1 MTAPHS
7 SKLLRD
13 SEHRDPMRI
22 RVVHE
27 TVYRYDSPARG
38 LIQML
43 RLTPR
48 DHDGQHVRAWRIEP
62 TVDGRL
68 SRREDGFGNVV
79 HVFSADGLEEA
90 MTIRVTGE
98 VETTETHGV
107 MRGISE
113 WLPDPFYLRE
123 SRFAV
128 ADEAIRTFADETV
141 GDSADPLD
149 RLHRLLAG
157 VHQAVDYAPGPIG
170 ATTTAAEVFALG
182 KGVAP
187 DVAHVFI
194 AAARHLEIP
203 VRYVTGYHWRPDT
216 AEQEAGHAWVEARV
230 PDLGW
235 VGFDPAH
242 GIAVTE
248 AHLRVA
254 IGLDYLDAA
263 PVRGSR
269 TGGGTETMTVRVRV
283 DDARAKDQ
291 PETDQP
297 EKTQAGTEL
306 AHAQTQ
312 QAPAAQSQ
320 AQG

>member
-1 MTAPHS
+1 
-7 SKLLRD
+7 
-13 SEHRDPMRI
+13 MRI

-27 TVYRYDSPARG
+27 TVYQYDNPARN

-48 DHDGQHVRAWRIEP
+48 DHDGQHVRPWRIEP

-68 SRREDGFGNVV
+68 SRREDGFGNIV
-79 HVFSADGLEEA
+79 HVFSADGPEEA
-90 MTIRVTGE
+90 LAIRVVGE

-107 MRGISE
+107 MRGTAE

-128 ADEAIRTFADETV
+128 ADEAIRTFAEDAA
-141 GDSADPLD
+141 GGAKDRLD
-149 RLHRLLAG
+149 QLHRLLAG
-157 VHQAVDYAPGPIG
+157 VHQTVDYAPGPTG
-170 ATTTAAEVFALG
+170 TATTAAEAFALR
-182 KGVAP
+182 KGVGQ
-187 DVAHVFI
+187 DLAHVFI

-203 VRYVTGYHWRPDT
+203 VRYVSGYCWRPD
-216 AEQEAGHAWVEARV
+216 APEQEAGHAWVEARV

-242 GIAVTE
+242 GIAVTD
-248 AHLRVA
+248 AHLRVT

-283 DDARAKDQ
+283 DDARA
-291 PETDQP
+291 
-297 EKTQAGTEL
+297 QAQ
-306 AHAQTQ
+306 AQ
-312 QAPAAQSQ
+312 QSQ
-320 AQG
+320 DATASEVSGERPPVEAPVIRHQAQVG

>member
-1 MTAPHS
+1 
-7 SKLLRD
+7 
-13 SEHRDPMRI
+13 MRI

-27 TVYRYDSPARG
+27 TVYQYDNPARN

-48 DHDGQHVRAWRIEP
+48 DHDGQHVRSWRIEP

-68 SRREDGFGNVV
+68 SRREDGFGNIV
-79 HVFSADGLEEA
+79 HVFSADGPEEA
-90 MTIRVTGE
+90 LAIRVVGE

-107 MRGISE
+107 MRGTAE

-128 ADEAIRTFADETV
+128 ADEAIRTFAEDAA
-141 GDSADPLD
+141 GGAKDRLD
-149 RLHRLLAG
+149 QLHRLLAG
-157 VHQAVDYAPGPIG
+157 VHQTVDYAPGPTG
-170 ATTTAAEVFALG
+170 TATTAAEAFALR
-182 KGVAP
+182 KGVGQ
-187 DVAHVFI
+187 DLAHVFI

-203 VRYVTGYHWRPDT
+203 VRYVSGYCWRPD
-216 AEQEAGHAWVEARV
+216 APEQEAGHAWVEARV

-242 GIAVTE
+242 GIAVTD
-248 AHLRVA
+248 AHLRVT

-283 DDARAKDQ
+283 DDARA
-291 PETDQP
+291 
-297 EKTQAGTEL
+297 QAQ
-306 AHAQTQ
+306 AQ
-312 QAPAAQSQ
+312 QSQ
-320 AQG
+320 DATASEVSGERPPVEAPVIRHQAQVG

>member
-1 MTAPHS
+1 
-7 SKLLRD
+7 
-13 SEHRDPMRI
+13 MRI

-27 TVYRYDSPARG
+27 TVYQYDNPARN

-48 DHDGQHVRAWRIEP
+48 DHDGQHVRSWRIEP

-68 SRREDGFGNVV
+68 SRREDGFGNIV
-79 HVFSADGLEEA
+79 HVFSADGPEEA
-90 MTIRVTGE
+90 LAIRVVGE

-107 MRGISE
+107 MRGTAE

-128 ADEAIRTFADETV
+128 ADEAIRAFAEDAA
-141 GDSADPLD
+141 GGAKDRLD
-149 RLHRLLAG
+149 QLHRLLAG
-157 VHQAVDYAPGPIG
+157 VHQTVDYAPGPTG
-170 ATTTAAEVFALG
+170 TATTAAEAFALR
-182 KGVAP
+182 KGVGQ
-187 DVAHVFI
+187 DLAHVFI

-203 VRYVTGYHWRPDT
+203 VRYVSGYCWRPD
-216 AEQEAGHAWVEARV
+216 APEQEAGHAWVEARV

-242 GIAVTE
+242 GIAVTD
-248 AHLRVA
+248 AHLRVT

-283 DDARAKDQ
+283 DDARA
-291 PETDQP
+291 
-297 EKTQAGTEL
+297 QAQ
-306 AHAQTQ
+306 AQQSQDATASEVPAERPPVEAPVIQQ
-312 QAPAAQSQ
+312 QAQV
-320 AQG
+320 G

>member
-1 MTAPHS
+1 
-7 SKLLRD
+7 
-13 SEHRDPMRI
+13 MRI

-27 TVYRYDSPARG
+27 TVYQYDNPARN

-48 DHDGQHVRAWRIEP
+48 DHDGQHVRSWRIEP

-68 SRREDGFGNVV
+68 SRREDGFGNIV
-79 HVFSADGLEEA
+79 HVFSADGPEEA
-90 MTIRVTGE
+90 LAIRVVGE

-107 MRGISE
+107 MRGTAE

-128 ADEAIRTFADETV
+128 ADEAIRAFAEDAA
-141 GDSADPLD
+141 GGAKDRLD
-149 RLHRLLAG
+149 QLHRLLAG
-157 VHQAVDYAPGPIG
+157 VHQTVDYAPGPTG
-170 ATTTAAEVFALG
+170 TATTAAEAFALR
-182 KGVAP
+182 KGVGQ
-187 DVAHVFI
+187 DLAHVFI

-203 VRYVTGYHWRPDT
+203 VRYVSGYCWRPD
-216 AEQEAGHAWVEARV
+216 APEQEAGHAWVEARV

-242 GIAVTE
+242 GIAVTD
-248 AHLRVA
+248 AHLRVT

-283 DDARAKDQ
+283 DDARA
-291 PETDQP
+291 
-297 EKTQAGTEL
+297 QAQ
-306 AHAQTQ
+306 AQ
-312 QAPAAQSQ
+312 QSQ
-320 AQG
+320 DATTSEVPAERPPVEAPVSQHQAQVG

>member
-1 MTAPHS
+1 
-7 SKLLRD
+7 
-13 SEHRDPMRI
+13 MRI

-27 TVYRYDSPARG
+27 TVYQYDSPARG

-48 DHDGQHVRAWRIEP
+48 DHEGQHVRAWRIEP

-68 SRREDGFGNVV
+68 SRREDGFGNIV
-79 HVFSADGLEEA
+79 HVFSADGPEEA
-90 MTIRVTGE
+90 LTIRVTGE
-98 VETTETHGV
+98 IETAETHGV
-107 MRGISE
+107 MRGTAE

-128 ADEAIRTFADETV
+128 ADEAIRTFADEAA
-141 GDSADPLD
+141 GSADRLD
-149 RLHRLLAG
+149 QLHRLLAG
-157 VHQAVDYAPGPIG
+157 VHQAVDYAPGPTG
-170 ATTTAAEVFALG
+170 ASTTAAEAFSLR
-182 KGVAP
+182 KGVGQ
-187 DVAHVFI
+187 DLAHVFI

-203 VRYVTGYHWRPDT
+203 VRYVSGYFWRPDMP
-216 AEQEAGHAWVEARV
+216 EQEAGHAWVEARV

-254 IGLDYLDAA
+254 VGLDYLDAA

-283 DDARAKDQ
+283 DDARA
-291 PETDQP
+291 
-297 EKTQAGTEL
+297 QAQ
-306 AHAQTQ
+306 AQ
-312 QAPAAQSQ
+312 Q
-320 AQG
+320 AQGQQRQGQQIQTQG

>member
-1 MTAPHS
+1 
-7 SKLLRD
+7 
-13 SEHRDPMRI
+13 MRI

-27 TVYRYDSPARG
+27 TVYQYDNPARN

-48 DHDGQHVRAWRIEP
+48 DHDGQHVRSWRIEP

-68 SRREDGFGNVV
+68 SRREDGFGNIV
-79 HVFSADGLEEA
+79 HVFSADGPEEA
-90 MTIRVTGE
+90 LAIRVVGE

-107 MRGISE
+107 MRGTAE

-128 ADEAIRTFADETV
+128 ADEAIRTFAEDAA
-141 GDSADPLD
+141 GGAKDRLD
-149 RLHRLLAG
+149 QLHRLLAG
-157 VHQAVDYAPGPIG
+157 VHQTVDYAPGPTG
-170 ATTTAAEVFALG
+170 TATTAAEAFALR
-182 KGVAP
+182 KGVGQ
-187 DVAHVFI
+187 DLAHVFI

-203 VRYVTGYHWRPDT
+203 VRYVSGYCWQSDVADR
-216 AEQEAGHAWVEARV
+216 EAGHAWVEARV

-283 DDARAKDQ
+283 DDARA
-291 PETDQP
+291 
-297 EKTQAGTEL
+297 QAP
-306 AHAQTQ
+306 AQ
-312 QAPAAQSQ
+312 QAQGAAQSQ
-320 AQG
+320 MQGQAQGLAQAQG

>member
-1 MTAPHS
+1 
-7 SKLLRD
+7 
-13 SEHRDPMRI
+13 MRI

-27 TVYRYDSPARG
+27 TVYQYDSPARG

-68 SRREDGFGNVV
+68 SRREDGFGNIV
-79 HVFSADGLEEA
+79 HVFSADGAEEA

-98 VETTETHGV
+98 VETAETHGV

-128 ADEAIRTFADETV
+128 ADEAIRAFADEAV
-141 GDSADPLD
+141 GASIDPLD

-157 VHQAVDYAPGPIG
+157 VHQAVDYAPGPTG
-170 ATTTAAEVFALG
+170 ATTTAAEAFALR
-182 KGVAP
+182 KGVGQ
-187 DVAHVFI
+187 DLAHVFI
-194 AAARHLEIP
+194 AAARHLEVP
-203 VRYVTGYHWRPDT
+203 VRYVSGYYWRPDT

-269 TGGGTETMTVRVRV
+269 TGGGTETMKVRVRV
-283 DDARAKDQ
+283 DDARA
-291 PETDQP
+291 
-297 EKTQAGTEL
+297 QAP
-306 AHAQTQ
+306 AQ
-312 QAPAAQSQ
+312 QAQGAAQSQ
-320 AQG
+320 MQGQAQGLAQAQG

>member
-1 MTAPHS
+1 
-7 SKLLRD
+7 
-13 SEHRDPMRI
+13 MRI

-27 TVYRYDSPARG
+27 TVYQYDSPARG
-38 LIQML
+38 LIQIL

-68 SRREDGFGNVV
+68 SRREDGFGNIV
-79 HVFSADGLEEA
+79 HVFSADGPEEA
-90 MTIRVTGE
+90 LTIRVTGE

-123 SRFAV
+123 SRYAV
-128 ADEAIRTFADETV
+128 ADEAIRAFADETV
-141 GDSADPLD
+141 AGGRDPLD

-157 VHQAVDYAPGPIG
+157 VHQAVDYAPGPTG
-170 ATTTAAEVFALG
+170 AATTAAEAFSLR
-182 KGVAP
+182 KGVGQ
-187 DVAHVFI
+187 DLAHVFI

-203 VRYVTGYHWRPDT
+203 VRYVSGYYWRPD
-216 AEQEAGHAWVEARV
+216 APEQEAGHAWVEGLV
-230 PDLGW
+230 PNLGW
-235 VGFDPAH
+235 VGFDPAN

-283 DDARAKDQ
+283 DDARA
-291 PETDQP
+291 
-297 EKTQAGTEL
+297 QAQ
-306 AHAQTQ
+306 AQ
-312 QAPAAQSQ
+312 QAQAPQARSRTQ

>member
-1 MTAPHS
+1 
-7 SKLLRD
+7 
-13 SEHRDPMRI
+13 MRI

-27 TVYRYDSPARG
+27 TVYQYDNPARN

-48 DHDGQHVRAWRIEP
+48 DHDGQHVRSWRIEP

-68 SRREDGFGNVV
+68 IRREDGFGNIV
-79 HVFSADGLEEA
+79 HVFSADGPEEA
-90 MTIRVTGE
+90 LAIRVVGE
-98 VETTETHGV
+98 VDTTETHGV

-128 ADEAIRTFADETV
+128 ADEAIRTFAEEVV
-141 GDSADPLD
+141 GGASDRLD

-157 VHQAVDYAPGPIG
+157 VHRTVDYAPGPTG
-170 ATTTAAEVFALG
+170 AATTAAEAFALR
-182 KGVAP
+182 KGVGQ
-187 DVAHVFI
+187 DLAHVFI

-248 AHLRVA
+248 THLRVT

-283 DDARAKDQ
+283 DDARAQAQAQQSQD
-291 PETDQP
+291 PATGEDARETDAVSPGRAVQRQA
-297 EKTQAGTEL
+297 QAG
-306 AHAQTQ
+306 
-312 QAPAAQSQ
+312 
-320 AQG
+320 

>member
-1 MTAPHS
+1 
-7 SKLLRD
+7 
-13 SEHRDPMRI
+13 MRI

-27 TVYRYDSPARG
+27 TVYQYDNPARN

-48 DHDGQHVRAWRIEP
+48 DHDGQHVRSWRIEP

-68 SRREDGFGNVV
+68 SRREDGFGNIV
-79 HVFSADGLEEA
+79 HVFSADGPEEA
-90 MTIRVTGE
+90 LAIRVVGE

-107 MRGISE
+107 MRGTAE

-128 ADEAIRTFADETV
+128 ADEAIRTFAEDAA
-141 GDSADPLD
+141 GGAKDRLD
-149 RLHRLLAG
+149 QLHRLLAG
-157 VHQAVDYAPGPIG
+157 VHQTVDYAPGPTG
-170 ATTTAAEVFALG
+170 TATTAAEAFALR
-182 KGVAP
+182 KGVGQ
-187 DVAHVFI
+187 DLAHVFI

-203 VRYVTGYHWRPDT
+203 VRYVSGYCWRPD
-216 AEQEAGHAWVEARV
+216 APEQEAGHAWVEARV

-242 GIAVTE
+242 GIAVTD
-248 AHLRVA
+248 AHLRVT

-283 DDARAKDQ
+283 DDARA
-291 PETDQP
+291 
-297 EKTQAGTEL
+297 QAQ
-306 AHAQTQ
+306 AQ
-312 QAPAAQSQ
+312 QSQ
-320 AQG
+320 EATVSEVPAERPPVEVPVIQHQAQVG

>member
-1 MTAPHS
+1 
-7 SKLLRD
+7 
-13 SEHRDPMRI
+13 MRI

-27 TVYRYDSPARG
+27 TVYQYDNPARN

-48 DHDGQHVRAWRIEP
+48 DHDGQHVRSWRIEP

-68 SRREDGFGNVV
+68 SRREDGFGNIV
-79 HVFSADGLEEA
+79 HVFSADGPEEA
-90 MTIRVTGE
+90 LAIRVVGE

-107 MRGISE
+107 MRGTAE

-128 ADEAIRTFADETV
+128 ADEAIRAFAEDAA
-141 GDSADPLD
+141 GGAKDRLD
-149 RLHRLLAG
+149 QLHRLLAG
-157 VHQAVDYAPGPIG
+157 VHQTVDYAPGPTG
-170 ATTTAAEVFALG
+170 TATTAAEAFALR
-182 KGVAP
+182 KGVGQ
-187 DVAHVFI
+187 DLAHVFI

-203 VRYVTGYHWRPDT
+203 VRYVSGYCWRPD
-216 AEQEAGHAWVEARV
+216 APEQEAGHAWVEARV

-242 GIAVTE
+242 GIAVTD
-248 AHLRVA
+248 AHLRVT

-283 DDARAKDQ
+283 DDARA
-291 PETDQP
+291 
-297 EKTQAGTEL
+297 QAQ
-306 AHAQTQ
+306 AQQSQDATTSEVPAERPPVEAPVIQQ
-312 QAPAAQSQ
+312 QAQV
-320 AQG
+320 G

>member
-1 MTAPHS
+1 MTAPHGL
-7 SKLLRD
+7 KLWRD

-79 HVFSADGLEEA
+79 HVFSADGPEEA

-128 ADEAIRTFADETV
+128 ADEAIRAFADETV

-157 VHQAVDYAPGPIG
+157 VHQAVDYAPGPTG
-170 ATTTAAEVFALG
+170 ATTTAAEVFSVR

-187 DVAHVFI
+187 TSPTSSSRRRATSRSRSATSRAI
-194 AAARHLEIP
+194 
-203 VRYVTGYHWRPDT
+203 T
-216 AEQEAGHAWVEARV
+216 AGRIRRSRRRAT
-230 PDLGW
+230 P
-235 VGFDPAH
+235 
-242 GIAVTE
+242 
-248 AHLRVA
+248 
-254 IGLDYLDAA
+254 
-263 PVRGSR
+263 GSR
-269 TGGGTETMTVRVRV
+269 PGC
-283 DDARAKDQ
+283 
-291 PETDQP
+291 PIS
-297 EKTQAGTEL
+297 AGSGSIPPT
-306 AHAQTQ
+306 AS
-312 QAPAAQSQ
+312 P
-320 AQG
+320 

>member
-1 MTAPHS
+1 
-7 SKLLRD
+7 
-13 SEHRDPMRI
+13 MRI

-27 TVYRYDSPARG
+27 TVYQYDNPARN

-48 DHDGQHVRAWRIEP
+48 DHDGQHVRSWRIEP

-68 SRREDGFGNVV
+68 SRREDGFGNIV
-79 HVFSADGLEEA
+79 HVFSADGPEEA
-90 MTIRVTGE
+90 LAIRVVGE

-107 MRGISE
+107 MRGTAE

-128 ADEAIRTFADETV
+128 ADEAIRTFAEDAA
-141 GDSADPLD
+141 GGAKDRLD
-149 RLHRLLAG
+149 QLHRLLAG
-157 VHQAVDYAPGPIG
+157 VHQTVDYAPGPTG
-170 ATTTAAEVFALG
+170 TATTAAEAFALR
-182 KGVAP
+182 KGVGQ
-187 DVAHVFI
+187 DLAHVFI

-203 VRYVTGYHWRPDT
+203 VRYVSGYCWRPD
-216 AEQEAGHAWVEARV
+216 APEQEAGHAWVEARV

-242 GIAVTE
+242 GIAVTD
-248 AHLRVA
+248 AHLRVT

-283 DDARAKDQ
+283 DDARA
-291 PETDQP
+291 
-297 EKTQAGTEL
+297 QAQ
-306 AHAQTQ
+306 AQ
-312 QAPAAQSQ
+312 QSQ
-320 AQG
+320 EATASDVPGESPPVEAPVIQHQAQVG

>member
-1 MTAPHS
+1 
-7 SKLLRD
+7 
-13 SEHRDPMRI
+13 MRI

-27 TVYRYDSPARG
+27 TVYQYDSPARG

-68 SRREDGFGNVV
+68 SRREDGFGNIV
-79 HVFSADGLEEA
+79 HVFSADGPEEA
-90 MTIRVTGE
+90 LTIRATGE
-98 VETTETHGV
+98 IETAETHGV

-128 ADEAIRTFADETV
+128 ADEAIRAFADEAV
-141 GDSADPLD
+141 GAATNRLD
-149 RLHRLLAG
+149 QLHRLLAA
-157 VHQAVDYAPGPIG
+157 VHESVDYAPGPTG
-170 ATTTAAEVFALG
+170 AATTAAEAFGLR
-182 KGVAP
+182 KGVGQ
-187 DVAHVFI
+187 DLAHVFI

-203 VRYVTGYHWRPDT
+203 VRYVSGYCWQPDM
-216 AEQEAGHAWVEARV
+216 ADREAGHAWVEARV

-283 DDARAKDQ
+283 EDARA
-291 PETDQP
+291 
-297 EKTQAGTEL
+297 QA
-306 AHAQTQ
+306 
-312 QAPAAQSQ
+312 QAPQKVKVQAQDQVRDQVQ

>member
-1 MTAPHS
+1 
-7 SKLLRD
+7 
-13 SEHRDPMRI
+13 MRI

-27 TVYRYDSPARG
+27 TVYQYDNPARN

-48 DHDGQHVRAWRIEP
+48 DHDGQHVRSWRIEP

-68 SRREDGFGNVV
+68 SRREDGFGNIV
-79 HVFSADGLEEA
+79 HVFSADGPEEA
-90 MTIRVTGE
+90 LAIRVVGE

-107 MRGISE
+107 MRGTAE

-128 ADEAIRTFADETV
+128 ADEAIRAFAEDAA
-141 GDSADPLD
+141 GGAKDRLD
-149 RLHRLLAG
+149 QLHRLLAG
-157 VHQAVDYAPGPIG
+157 VHQTVDYAPGPTG
-170 ATTTAAEVFALG
+170 TATTAAEAFALR
-182 KGVAP
+182 KGVGQ
-187 DVAHVFI
+187 DLAHVFI

-203 VRYVTGYHWRPDT
+203 VRYVSGYCWRPD
-216 AEQEAGHAWVEARV
+216 APEQEAGHAWVEARV

-242 GIAVTE
+242 GIAVTD
-248 AHLRVA
+248 AHLRVT

-283 DDARAKDQ
+283 DDARA
-291 PETDQP
+291 
-297 EKTQAGTEL
+297 QAQ
-306 AHAQTQ
+306 AQ
-312 QAPAAQSQ
+312 QSQ
-320 AQG
+320 DATASDVPGESPPVEAPVIRHQAQVG

>member
-1 MTAPHS
+1 
-7 SKLLRD
+7 
-13 SEHRDPMRI
+13 MRI

-27 TVYRYDSPARG
+27 TVYQYDNPARN

-48 DHDGQHVRAWRIEP
+48 DHDGQHVRSWRIEP

-68 SRREDGFGNVV
+68 SRREDGFGNIV
-79 HVFSADGLEEA
+79 HVFSADGPEEA
-90 MTIRVTGE
+90 LAIRVVGE

-107 MRGISE
+107 MRGTAE

-128 ADEAIRTFADETV
+128 ADEAIRAFAEDAS
-141 GDSADPLD
+141 GGAKDRLD
-149 RLHRLLAG
+149 QLHRLLAG
-157 VHQAVDYAPGPIG
+157 VHQTVDYAPGPTG
-170 ATTTAAEVFALG
+170 TATTAAEAFALR
-182 KGVAP
+182 KGVGQ
-187 DVAHVFI
+187 DLAHVFI

-203 VRYVTGYHWRPDT
+203 VRYVSGYCWRPD
-216 AEQEAGHAWVEARV
+216 APEQEAGHAWVEARV

-242 GIAVTE
+242 GIAVTD
-248 AHLRVA
+248 AHLRVT

-283 DDARAKDQ
+283 DDARA
-291 PETDQP
+291 
-297 EKTQAGTEL
+297 QAQ
-306 AHAQTQ
+306 AQ
-312 QAPAAQSQ
+312 QSQ
-320 AQG
+320 DATASEVPAERPPVEAPVIQHQAQVG

>member
-1 MTAPHS
+1 
-7 SKLLRD
+7 
-13 SEHRDPMRI
+13 MRI

-27 TVYRYDSPARG
+27 TVYQYDSPARG

-90 MTIRVTGE
+90 LTIRVTGE

-128 ADEAIRTFADETV
+128 ADEAIRAFADDAAA
-141 GDSADPLD
+141 GGNDPLD

-157 VHQAVDYAPGPIG
+157 VHGAVEYAPGPTG
-170 ATTTAAEVFALG
+170 AATTAAEAFALR
-182 KGVAP
+182 KGVGQ
-187 DVAHVFI
+187 DLAHVFI

-203 VRYVTGYHWRPDT
+203 VRYVSGYYWRPDA

-269 TGGGTETMTVRVRV
+269 TGGGTETMIVRVRV
-283 DDARAKDQ
+283 DDARATNREAAD
-291 PETDQP
+291 E
-297 EKTQAGTEL
+297 EAGDR
-306 AHAQTQ
+306 
-312 QAPAAQSQ
+312 APAAPAGRAQVQSQ
-320 AQG
+320 G

>member
-1 MTAPHS
+1 
-7 SKLLRD
+7 
-13 SEHRDPMRI
+13 MRI

-27 TVYRYDSPARG
+27 TVYQYDSPARG

-79 HVFSADGLEEA
+79 HVFSADGPEEA
-90 MTIRVTGE
+90 LTIRVTGE

-128 ADEAIRTFADETV
+128 ADEAIRTFADEAV
-141 GDSADPLD
+141 AGSSDPLD

-157 VHQAVDYAPGPIG
+157 VHGAVDYAPGPTG
-170 ATTTAAEVFALG
+170 AATTAAEAFSLR
-182 KGVAP
+182 KGVGQ
-187 DVAHVFI
+187 DLAHVFI

-203 VRYVTGYHWRPDT
+203 VRYVSGYCWRPDA
-216 AEQEAGHAWVEARV
+216 AEREAGHAWVEARV

-283 DDARAKDQ
+283 DDARASDKGAEDAA
-291 PETDQP
+291 PA
-297 EKTQAGTEL
+297 QAG
-306 AHAQTQ
+306 QV
-312 QAPAAQSQ
+312 Q

>member
-1 MTAPHS
+1 
-7 SKLLRD
+7 
-13 SEHRDPMRI
+13 MRI

-27 TVYRYDSPARG
+27 TVYQYDSPARG

-68 SRREDGFGNVV
+68 SRREDGFGNIV

-90 MTIRVTGE
+90 LTIRVTGE

-107 MRGISE
+107 MRGTAE

-128 ADEAIRTFADETV
+128 ADEAIRTFADEAV
-141 GDSADPLD
+141 GAGADRLD
-149 RLHRLLAG
+149 RLHRLLAA
-157 VHQAVDYAPGPIG
+157 VHQAVDYAPGPTG
-170 ATTTAAEVFALG
+170 ASTTAAEAFALR
-182 KGVAP
+182 KGVGQ
-187 DVAHVFI
+187 DLAHVFI

-203 VRYVTGYHWRPDT
+203 VRYVSGYYWRPD
-216 AEQEAGHAWVEARV
+216 ASVQEAGHAWVEARV

-248 AHLRVA
+248 THLRVA

-283 DDARAKDQ
+283 DDARVQAKDH
-291 PETDQP
+291 
-297 EKTQAGTEL
+297 QAR
-306 AHAQTQ
+306 AQ
-312 QAPAAQSQ
+312 Q
-320 AQG
+320 AQGPQPVPKLQDHGQDQVQAQG